1 MEELFLMY
9 TKDDMVEALIYL
21 GKCGEAAAKALV
33 NFGESLKKLKP
44 TAKLWLSEAYKS
56 APNNWR
62 KIHGLP
68 MRRRGGRRWR

>member
-1 MEELFLMY
+1 MIY
-9 TKDDMVEALIYL
+9 TKDDMVEAMIYL

-33 NFGESLKKLKP
+33 NFGESLNHLGP
-44 TAKLWLSEAYKS
+44 SAQTKLWLSKAYRS

-62 KIHGLP
+62 KMHGLP

>member
-1 MEELFLMY
+1 MY
-9 TKDDMVEALIYL
+9 TKDDMVEVMIYL

-33 NFGESLKKLKP
+33 NFGESLKNLGP
-44 TAKLWLSEAYKS
+44 SDQAKLWMSKAYRS

-62 KIHGLP
+62 KMHGLP

>member
-1 MEELFLMY
+1 MNTVNDLTE
-9 TKDDMVEALIYL
+9 VLIYL
-21 GKCGEAAAKALV
+21 GKCGEATAKALV

-44 TAKLWLSEAYKS
+44 TAETKLWMSKAYRS

-62 KIHGLP
+62 KMHGLP

>member
-1 MEELFLMY
+1 MY

-33 NFGESLKKLKP
+33 NFGESIKNVTTP
-44 TAKLWLSEAYKS
+44 DQTKLWLSKAYRS

-62 KIHGLP
+62 KMHGLP
-68 MRRRGGRRWR
+68 MRRRGGQRWR

>member
-1 MEELFLMY
+1 MY
-9 TKDDMVEALIYL
+9 TKDDMVEAMIYL

-33 NFGESLKKLKP
+33 NFGDSLKKLGLSDQ
-44 TAKLWLSEAYKS
+44 TKLWMSKAYRS

-62 KIHGLP
+62 KMHGLP

>member
-1 MEELFLMY
+1 MY
-9 TKDDMVEALIYL
+9 TKDDMVEVLIYL

-33 NFGESLKKLKP
+33 NFGESLRKLKP
-44 TAKLWLSEAYKS
+44 TAQTKLWLSEAYKS